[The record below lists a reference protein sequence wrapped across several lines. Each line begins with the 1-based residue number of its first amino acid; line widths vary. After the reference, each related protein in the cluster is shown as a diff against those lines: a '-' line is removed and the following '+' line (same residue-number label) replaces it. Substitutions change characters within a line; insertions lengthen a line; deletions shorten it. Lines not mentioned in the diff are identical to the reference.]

1 MERYGGETMNQRT
14 APKLSALDYKS
25 ELKPIWCPGCG
36 NFGFLN
42 ALYKAFEAL
51 QLQPE
56 NTAICSGIGC
66 SSRLPGYMKTYAF
79 NGVHGRVLPFATG
92 VKMGRP
98 ETTVL
103 AIGGDGDGFSIGA
116 GHIGHAA
123 RKNINITY
131 IVLDN
136 NIYGLTKGQASPTT
150 PLGVKTKTTF
160 YGNMGMQFN
169 PVRMLI
175 AYKASFVARTFS
187 GNPKHVKQII
197 IDAVNHNGF
206 SFVEVL
212 SPCVTFRGKD
222 QFKLIRERVR
232 YLDEKHDAGN
242 EIEAFDIA
250 NDEKELALGVIYK
263 KSRPTYD
270 EILKMDV
277 TTKAKAASHGKPKV
291 NKLIDQFKP

>member
-1 MERYGGETMNQRT
+1 MEGYGGQTMSEAIT
-14 APKLSALDYKS
+14 VAGYKS
-25 ELKPIWCPGCG
+25 SLKSIWCPGCG

-42 ALYKAFEAL
+42 AMYKALEEL
-51 QLQPE
+51 QLQPD

-66 SSRLPGYMKTYAF
+66 SSRLPGYLNAYAF
-79 NGVHGRVLPFATG
+79 NGIHGRVLPFASG
-92 VKMGRP
+92 VKMSRP
-98 ETTVL
+98 ETTVI

-131 IVLDN
+131 FVLDN

-150 PLGVKTKTTF
+150 PLGVRTKTTF
-160 YGNMGMQFN
+160 YGNMGMTFN

-187 GNPKHVKQII
+187 GDPKHAQKII
-197 IDAVNHNGF
+197 IEAIQHPGF

-222 QFKLIRERVR
+222 QFKLIRERVK
-232 YLDEKHDAGN
+232 YIDEDHDVEN
-242 EIEAFDIA
+242 EVKAFDIA
-250 NDEKELALGVIYK
+250 NDEDTIDLGVIYK
-263 KSRPTYD
+263 KRRLTYD
-270 EILKMDV
+270 EIIQQEV
-277 TTKAKAASHGKPKV
+277 VNKAKAASNGTAKID
-291 NKLIDQFKP
+291 KLLEQFQP